1 MGLMRKC
8 LLVALALACA
18 VVLSSCAGL
27 PFGLGLSYE
36 NRRGDSQMGRIAA
49 AVNSHDVGA
58 LKAVFSPWAVKK
70 ATDLDKRLDD
80 FLAVFPN
87 GGLTWKRDGNYS
99 EWTSKYGRTTKVLK
113 AFYIVSAEGKDYN
126 LSFADFTVND
136 LYNRDNVGIYG
147 LGMIPLTDDR
157 YSGIAEPFY
166 WWTGRIRENES
177 KVEGYPGVYVGYS
190 NSVLSS
196 HKMDLTLDQLN
207 HQDPI
212 GLRDLF
218 SKYVRRE
225 YATTIDDGLNKLVA
239 FLPGG
244 DVVLKGERVA
254 LTVREKPGSAGK
266 TTLLLSTYRVSSGGT
281 DYRFLLAQ
289 FTENAVDPSNVGIY
303 AIGVAPWTE
312 LGDSAAEKALSVWS
326 DSFTV
331 DASTAPGIHLPQ

>member
-1 MGLMRKC
+1 MRKC
-8 LLVALALACA
+8 LLMALALACA
-18 VVLSSCAGL
+18 VVLSSCAWL
-27 PFGLGLSYE
+27 PFGLGLDPD

-70 ATDLDKRLDD
+70 ATDLDKRLKN
-80 FLAVFPN
+80 FLAVFPH

-99 EWTSKYGRTTKVLK
+99 GWTSKYGRTTKVVK
-113 AFYIVSAEGKDYN
+113 AFYTVSAEGKDYT
-126 LSFADFTVND
+126 LAFVDFTVND

-147 LGMIPLTDDR
+147 LGMIPLTDENF
-157 YSGIAEPFY
+157 SGVAEPFY
-166 WWTGRIRENES
+166 WWAGRIREDES
-177 KVEGYPGVYVGYS
+177 KADGYPGVYVGYD
-190 NSVLSS
+190 NSMLSS
-196 HKMDLTLDQLN
+196 HEMDLIVEQLN
-207 HQDPI
+207 YKTSI

-218 SKYVRRE
+218 SKYVRAQ
-225 YATTIDDGLNKLVA
+225 YATTIDDDLDKLVA

-244 DVVLKGERVA
+244 DVALKGERVA

-266 TTLLLSTYRVSSGGT
+266 TTLLLSTYRVASGGT
-281 DYRFLLAQ
+281 DYRFVLAQ
-289 FTENAVDPSNVGIY
+289 FTENAGDPSNVGIY

>member
-1 MGLMRKC
+1 MGSMRKC
-8 LLVALALACA
+8 LLMALALACA

-49 AVNSHDVGA
+49 AVNSHDAGA

-70 ATDLDKRLDD
+70 ATDLDKRLKN
-80 FLAVFPN
+80 FLAVFPH
-87 GGLTWKRDGNYS
+87 GGLTWKRDGIYS
-99 EWTSKYGRTTKVLK
+99 ASDSNYGRRTEVLK
-113 AFYIVSAEGKDYN
+113 AFYTVSAEGKDYT
-126 LSFADFTVND
+126 LAFVDFTVND

-147 LGMIPLTDDR
+147 LGMIPLTDEKF
-157 YSGIAEPFY
+157 SGVAEPFY
-166 WWTGRIRENES
+166 WWAGRIREDES
-177 KVEGYPGVYVGYS
+177 KADGYPGVYVGYD
-190 NSVLSS
+190 NSMLSS
-196 HKMDLTLDQLN
+196 HEMDLIVEQLN
-207 HQDPI
+207 YKTSI

-225 YATTIDDGLNKLVA
+225 YATTIDDDLDKLVA

-244 DVVLKGERVA
+244 DVALKGERVA

-266 TTLLLSTYRVSSGGT
+266 TTLLLSTYRVTSGGT